1 MTLKKSPLTVK
12 LIVLSLAVYAAITLV
27 SLQSQIRSRQD
38 EAGALAGRIVSARQ
52 ETARLENAI
61 ETVDT
66 DEGVEKI
73 ARAKLGL
80 AIPGEIIF
88 HDVGK

>member
-1 MTLKKSPLTVK
+1 MKFKKSSWPMR

-27 SLQSQIRSRQD
+27 SLQSQLRERQA
-38 EAGALAGRIVSARQ
+38 EAKALQTQIVTAQQ
-52 ETARLENAI
+52 ETLRLQDAI
-61 ETVDT
+61 ANVDT
-66 DEGVEKI
+66 DEGVEEI